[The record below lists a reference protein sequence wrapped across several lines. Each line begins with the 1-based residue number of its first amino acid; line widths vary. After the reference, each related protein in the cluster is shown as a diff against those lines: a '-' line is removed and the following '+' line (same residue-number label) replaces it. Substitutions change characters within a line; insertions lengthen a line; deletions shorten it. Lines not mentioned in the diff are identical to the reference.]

1 MSASTAS
8 TTSFASWRQIAR
20 WVIVLATLFS
30 AHATT
35 QAQTSP
41 PGDLVI
47 ISAKPPS
54 TEGRPKVALVLSGG
68 GARGFA
74 HIGVLR
80 ALRKMRVPVDMV
92 VGTSIGAV
100 VGGAYAAGRSPDE
113 LEQIVK
119 DTNWENVLS
128 DRPARYDL
136 DMLRKDEDLLLPTRI
151 EFAVTK
157 SGISLPKAAAGNVAL
172 EDALTRLLPEGLRD
186 QPVDQLAL
194 PFRSVA
200 SDLLTGEKVEL
211 INTPLL
217 HSMRASLALPG
228 VFAPARINQKLLVD
242 GGLVNNLPVEI
253 AIAMGAER
261 IIAVNV
267 GTPLAKESEITSAVD
282 VAKQML
288 NILTE
293 QNVQRSIQSMN
304 KRDILISPEL
314 AGISFLDFNQFPAL
328 IKAGEQAASKMQ
340 QQLAELVVSEDDYQR
355 YEKYLAFGKW
365 ANATPLVALPIADIE
380 IKGVKHI
387 NPTALLAQTGLQVG
401 ESKNQQEIRQASAK
415 LYGRGDLDQV
425 ETKIRDEDGKRYIT
439 IIPSESN
446 ASRNRLRVG
455 LELSSDFAD
464 ENSFNLSA
472 MHIASSLNSYGA
484 ELRTL
489 VRVGQQKQFGMRL
502 TQPLAPASPW
512 YVAPAFEYNANTV
525 NIFDEGLL
533 AAKVGNRS
541 TAASFSVGRYLQNW
555 GNLEVGLVHGFA
567 KNELLMPI
575 SKEATYK
582 EKIFG
587 STAYLSYRYDTLDS
601 LAYPTQGGLVTA
613 RIEKSRIRDVST
625 STLSDSYVQALQAFK
640 FGDWSGHVLGEWQRT
655 QNGGRNSLGG
665 FLHLSGTAKNSLAG
679 EKTLFGRAVISRKLG
694 NLPSAI
700 GGAIGL
706 GFSAEFGIAYG
717 ENQSFSLHNFK
728 QAGSAHLSI
737 DTRFGPLYLGTGVTR
752 GQGSSLYLFLGP
764 IW

>member
-1 MSASTAS
+1 MSASTMSSACR
-8 TTSFASWRQIAR
+8 RQIAG
-20 WVIVLATLFS
+20 VLFILAATLS
-30 AHATT
+30 LISPAS
-35 QAQTSP
+35 AQTNP
-41 PGDLVI
+41 NGETVV

-54 TEGRPKVALVLSGG
+54 TVGRPKVALVLSGG

-80 ALRKMRVPVDMV
+80 ALRKMRIPVDMV

-113 LEQIVK
+113 LEQIVR
-119 DTNWENVLS
+119 DTNWDSVLS

-136 DMLRKDEDLLLPTRI
+136 DMARKEEDILLPTRI

-228 VFAPARINQKLLVD
+228 VFAPARIRQRLVVD

-267 GTPLAKESEITSAVD
+267 GTPLAKESEITSAID
-282 VAKQML
+282 VTKQML

-293 QNVQRSIQSMN
+293 QNVQRSIQSLN
-304 KRDILISPEL
+304 KRDVLISPEL
-314 AGISFLDFNQFPAL
+314 AGISFLDFSQYPAL
-328 IKAGEQAASKMQ
+328 IKAGETAAFKLEQ
-340 QQLAELVVSEDDYQR
+340 KLAELVVSEDDYSR

-365 ANATPLVALPIADIE
+365 ANATPLAALPIAEIE
-380 IKGVKHI
+380 VKGVKHI
-387 NPTALLAQTGLQVG
+387 NPSALISQTGLQVG

-425 ETKIRDEDGKRYIT
+425 ETHIRDEDGKRYIT
-439 IIPSESN
+439 IVPSEST

-464 ENSFNLSA
+464 ENVFNLSA

-502 TQPLAPASPW
+502 AQPLAPASPW
-512 YVAPAFEYNANTV
+512 YIAPEFEYNANS
-525 NIFDEGLL
+525 IDLFDQGFRK
-533 AAKVGNRS
+533 ARVGNQS
-541 TAASFSVGRYLQNW
+541 TTVSLNLGRHLENW
-555 GNLEVGLVHGFA
+555 GSIDFGLMHGLS
-567 KNELLMPI
+567 KNELLIPA
-575 SKEATYK
+575 STDTNFK
-582 EKIFG
+582 EKIYG
-587 STAYLSYRYDTLDS
+587 SAAYVRFRLDTLDS
-601 LAYPTQGGLVTA
+601 LAYPTQGSLITA
-613 RIEKSRIRDVST
+613 SIQKARVHAVST
-625 STLSDSYVQALQAFK
+625 STLGDAQIQALRAFK
-640 FGDWSGHVLGEWQRT
+640 YDDWSGHILGEWQRT
-655 QNGGRNSLGG
+655 QNGGKNSLGG
-665 FLHLSGTAKNSLAG
+665 FLHLSGTAKNSLQG
-679 EKTLFGRAVISRKLG
+679 EKTVFGRIVVNRKLG
-694 NLPSAI
+694 SLPSAV

-706 GFSAEFGIAYG
+706 GFSAELGAAYG
-717 ENQSFSLHNFK
+717 AQQTLSIRNLK
-728 QAGSAHLSI
+728 QAASAHLTI
-737 DTRFGPLYLGTGVTR
+737 DTRFGPLYFGTGTTR
-752 GQGSSLYLFLGP
+752 GEGSSMYLFLGP